1 MEGYISHLMLLY
13 LYHCCCCIFVIALV
27 GALLAKESHITYMDE
42 FVSTYLAM
50 VVSIMIIFSYDG
62 ANSDYVSTNGC
73 HLDCF
78 KSNSINKF
86 KDID

>member
-1 MEGYISHLMLLY
+1 
-13 LYHCCCCIFVIALV
+13 
-27 GALLAKESHITYMDE
+27 MDE

-86 KDID
+86 KDIDWCLTK